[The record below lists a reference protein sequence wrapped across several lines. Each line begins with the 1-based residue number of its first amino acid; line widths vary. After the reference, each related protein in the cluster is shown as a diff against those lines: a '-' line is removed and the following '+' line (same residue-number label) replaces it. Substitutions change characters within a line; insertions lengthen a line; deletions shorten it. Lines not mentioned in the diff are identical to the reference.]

1 MDPRGF
7 PDMEQAL
14 SNEISI
20 EGILEWTQKKVEV
33 EESTRNHFS
42 FWFWIKCIMPSTA
55 HNIFDNYHYTT
66 SFRTAFNAMQWMMHH
81 DNRFVAFNSFTAFV
95 HSNRSFRNC
104 CWLRSQQFLPSS
116 NTLQNTSGLSFSS
129 SKNYYR
135 KKKEH
140 KCATQPKRNLTN
152 LKRISVL
159 LAPSGALIA
168 IPTY

>member
-1 MDPRGF
+1 MDSRGF

-14 SNEISI
+14 SKKISKG
-20 EGILEWTQKKVEV
+20 GILEWTQKKVEV

-42 FWFWIKCIMPSTA
+42 FWFWIKCIMPSTQLT
-55 HNIFDNYHYTT
+55 IFLIIIITLHLLEPP
-66 SFRTAFNAMQWMMHH
+66 SMQWMMHH

-140 KCATQPKRNLTN
+140 KCATQLKRNLTN

-159 LAPSGALIA
+159 LPSC
-168 IPTY
+168 